1 MEVKIITTRVTTY
14 LDSETANKLN
24 EYNNK
29 SKVVKE
35 ALIMYFSNKN
45 LLISKHEKVSQKIEQ
60 LEQKLTY
67 EKEQL
72 KKIEKQIHE
81 ADKKRKY
88 RPEDYEN
95 SIKTLKSLNNVSI
108 DDLRYQADI
117 LGVDVLKFKEWL
129 LEDGL
134 YDKLLLDK

>member
-95 SIKTLKSLNNVSI
+95 IIKTLKSLNNVSI

>member
-72 KKIEKQIHE
+72 KKIEEQIHE